1 MNSDCYIIYD
11 VSTSFSSSY
20 LDCINAYLVAMKRSA
35 PKEIT
40 EDTDIG
46 EALGVRLII
55 LDRIELLNIGL
66 RYDDLIILSNY
77 HSYYLCL
84 PFSLSTNF
92 TPISMFMKIRIY
104 SPIDLN
110 FSEMVKFTMFDSW
123 SCDELSTWITH
134 VDMGIFQV
142 YNTSLIMIYNIRGID
157 FLNFNRHTLLR
168 ETLSNKEVCDKI
180 FSLIEK
186 INTSLLRF
194 RSDEITY
201 RNEMKF
207 RLSSFLSNVRQTTKD
222 LEIIMSINNL
232 EYLGSVNEKWSEE
245 FYQLSKR
252 LTKISGRDYLSTLN
266 LINKMFGIETNF
278 SDEIVVDSE
287 SSESSKS
294 NKKIFCNIL
303 FTQKFKMSLFKE
315 AQNEV
320 IGLFPLIRET
330 LKRNGIKGKDVD
342 EFLHNLLESFDSPG
356 TIGARKPKD
365 KNFSRIGDLCCEEI
379 YFSIFPIP
387 NKRKRINIEKLRDH
401 QRIGKVIRK
410 LFREQDRS
418 NVIWRCYEIMRKLLK
433 KINPTS
439 KVNDYTITHHYV
451 RHRGVQKLEI
461 EHRSLYVK
469 TLKNNCY
476 FHLTDK
482 EWKDEIGELLPVDV
496 KTKRVIFDLDIQKDR
511 EYVKIVK
518 IENNIRVDVLK
529 IKIIVK

>member
-20 LDCINAYLVAMKRSA
+20 LDCISAYLVAMKRSA

-46 EALGVRLII
+46 ETLGVRLIM
-55 LDRIELLNIGL
+55 LDRIELLKICL

-84 PFSLSTNF
+84 PFCLSTNF
-92 TPISMFMKIRIY
+92 TPISMFMKTRIY

-110 FSEMVKFTMFDSW
+110 FSEMVKFAMFDSW

-134 VDMGIFQV
+134 VDMDIFQV

-157 FLNFNRHTLLR
+157 FLNFNRHMLLQ
-168 ETLSNKEVCDKI
+168 ETVSNKAACDKI
-180 FSLIEK
+180 LSLIEK
-186 INTSLLRF
+186 INTSLLKF
-194 RSDEITY
+194 RSNEITY
-201 RNEMKF
+201 RNEMNF
-207 RLSSFLSNVRQTTKD
+207 RLRSFLSNIKQTTKD
-222 LEIIMSINNL
+222 LEILMSINNL

-252 LTKISGRDYLSTLN
+252 FTKISGRDYFSTLN

-278 SDEIVVDSE
+278 SDEIVVDFE
-287 SSESSKS
+287 SSESSTS
-294 NKKIFCNIL
+294 NKKLSYNAL
-303 FTQKFKMSLFKE
+303 YAQKFKLNLFEE

-320 IGLFPLIRET
+320 ISLFPLIRET

-356 TIGARKPKD
+356 TIGARKSKD

-387 NKRKRINIEKLRDH
+387 NKRKRFNIDKLRGH
-401 QRIGKVIRK
+401 QRIAKVIRK
-410 LFREQDRS
+410 LFREDDRS
-418 NVIWRCYEIMRKLLK
+418 NVMWRCYGIMRKLLK
-433 KINPTS
+433 KISPTS
-439 KVNDYTITHHYV
+439 KVNDYTTIRHYV
-451 RHRGVQKLEI
+451 RNKGIQRLEI
-461 EHRSLYVK
+461 EHRPLYVK
-469 TLKNNCY
+469 RLKHNCY

-482 EWKDEIGELLPVDV
+482 EWKDETGELLHVEV
-496 KTKRVIFDLDIQKDR
+496 KTKRFLFDLDIQKDR

-518 IENNIRVDVLK
+518 VENDSRVDIVK